1 MHQDTLCV
9 YNLLEDP
16 DECQGIARQGNIT
29 NGCKRNVVRFDVS
42 KTLVLVD
49 ENRFMY
55 HIKVLILHD
64 IYRILDVG

>member
-1 MHQDTLCV
+1 MSV
-9 YNLLEDP
+9 KVF
-16 DECQGIARQGNIT
+16 ARQGNIT

-64 IYRILDVG
+64 IYGILDVG